1 MSAIRHRRVGGQDV
15 LPYTAVVGPAI
26 LGVIMATIVVPLD
39 GSAFA
44 ERALRPACAIAARLE
59 SARVLLLTCSPE
71 DIDGAQHELDDRA
84 GLYSDLVEVETRLVR
99 NGDPA
104 DVILATAATEPDA
117 MLCMATH
124 GKGGI
129 RSAVMGSVATQIVC
143 RSTQPLVLVG
153 PRCRTAILPGE
164 RGRMLVSSDG
174 SAFSDSIAPTAATWC
189 ERLQLEPWLT
199 EVVGPD
205 ENPEPAERPVP
216 NREVEAARA
225 RLGELSEHFDM
236 PTSAARIRVLHGAP
250 GSSIAWFAERLP
262 AALIALA
269 THGHSGLTRLTMGSV
284 ANEVVRHAPCPVL
297 ITRPT
302 DDQARITE

>member
-1 MSAIRHRRVGGQDV
+1 MV
-15 LPYTAVVGPAI
+15 
-26 LGVIMATIVVPLD
+26 TIVVPLD
-39 GSAFA
+39 GSAYA
-44 ERALRPACAIAARLE
+44 ERALRPAFAIAARLE

-71 DIDGAQHELDDRA
+71 DIDGAQQELDDRA
-84 GLYSDLVEVETRLVR
+84 RLYSDVADVETRLVAS
-99 NGDPA
+99 GDPVE
-104 DVILATAATEPDA
+104 VIDATVATEPDA
-117 MLCMATH
+117 TLCMATH
-124 GKGGI
+124 GRGGI
-129 RSAVMGSVATQIVC
+129 RAAVMGSVATQLVC
-143 RSTQPLVLVG
+143 RSTRPVMLVG
-153 PRCRTAILPGE
+153 PRCRTALLPAE

-174 SAFSDSIAPTAATWC
+174 SSFSDSIVPFAATWS

-216 NREVEAARA
+216 NREVEAASA
-225 RLGELSEHFDM
+225 RLDALAGQFS
-236 PTSAARIRVLHGAP
+236 TANGAARTRVLHGAP

-262 AALIALA
+262 AALIAMA

-302 DDQARITE
+302 DDPACTAE